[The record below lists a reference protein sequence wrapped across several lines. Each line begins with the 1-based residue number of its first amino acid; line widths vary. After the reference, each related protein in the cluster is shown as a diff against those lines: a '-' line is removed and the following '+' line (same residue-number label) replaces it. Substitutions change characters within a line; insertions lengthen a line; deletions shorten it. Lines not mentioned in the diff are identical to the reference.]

1 MRRMMAVMLWGIVGL
16 ATAYGQNP
24 NKTQTRVTEMVTVRA
39 NETEEE
45 LEERRR
51 EGTVPA
57 SDLRVPA
64 GVIKQLQRSDKA
76 FRSGDVSGS
85 AGYLE
90 KAVEMDPELAL
101 AHNALGARYAQLGQ
115 FDKAIEQFQ
124 KALAANPRYRLAV
137 DNIAALMCVQHR
149 WKDAEEV
156 ARRALE
162 LEPYAPSAQYLLGAS
177 LVEQGQNGEEATKLL
192 EAAKGRYA
200 RAWLFLAKA
209 AGGRGEPWL
218 AAEEVRA
225 YLRCPEATD
234 RPLGQMWLEKFEK
247 AVEEAKV
254 GDGPK

>member
-1 MRRMMAVMLWGIVGL
+1 
-16 ATAYGQNP
+16 
-24 NKTQTRVTEMVTVRA
+24 VTVRA
-39 NETEEE
+39 NET
-45 LEERRR
+45 LEEIEARKRQ
-51 EGTVPA
+51 GTVPVT
-57 SDLRVPA
+57 DLRVPE
-64 GVIKQLQRSDKA
+64 GVIKQLKRSDKA
-76 FRSGDVSGS
+76 FQSGDVSGS

-101 AHNALGARYAQLGQ
+101 AHNALGARYAQMGE

-137 DNIAALMCVQHR
+137 DNIAAVMCVQHR

-162 LEPYAPSAQYLLGAS
+162 LEPEAPSSQYLVGAT

-192 EAAKGRYA
+192 EAAKARYV

-209 AGGRGEPWL
+209 AGGRGEPAL

-225 YLRCPEATD
+225 YLRCPEAKD

-247 AVEEAKV
+247 AAAEVEAK
-254 GDGPK
+254 DEPRE